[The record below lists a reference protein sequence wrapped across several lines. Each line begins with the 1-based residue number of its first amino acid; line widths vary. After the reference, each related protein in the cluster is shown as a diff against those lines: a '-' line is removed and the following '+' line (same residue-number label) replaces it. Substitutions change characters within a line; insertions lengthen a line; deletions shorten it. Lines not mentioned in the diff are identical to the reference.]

1 MIAITHPIKQ
11 MINSQHG
18 FLSSMLDFYPYLV
31 NDWIEK
37 QKKEVE
43 ELAREYAE
51 GDDEVYWDTYNSEIS
66 RIDSCYDEE
75 QLFNQAMLI
84 MVYSYYE
91 SFLCRLAK
99 ECGLN
104 VKTDARPSSI
114 AKAHDNTI
122 EGEYLKISTFLHEK
136 LLPLR
141 NELCHNNNGTLYSRE
156 EDNERAIAELE
167 RKGYISICDDGISI
181 IDRSFIRKVLDGEH
195 KLLLKLS
202 EICGFK
208 TQWHTF
214 KDGKHIIYD
223 KYEEIEK

>member
-31 NDWIEK
+31 NEWIER

-43 ELAREYAE
+43 ELAREFAE
-51 GDDEVYWDTYNSEIS
+51 GDDDVYRDTYSSEIS

-104 VKTDARPSSI
+104 VKKDARPSSI
-114 AKAHDNTI
+114 AETHGKTI
-122 EGEYLKISTFLHEK
+122 EGECLKISTFLHDTI
-136 LLPLR
+136 LPLR

-156 EDNERAIAELE
+156 EDNERTIAELE
-167 RKGYISICDDGISI
+167 RKGYISMGNDGISI
-181 IDRSFIRKVLDGEH
+181 IDRNFIKQVLDGEH
-195 KLLLKLS
+195 KLLLKLAD
-202 EICGFK
+202 ICGYN
-208 TQWHTF
+208 TTLYGY
-214 KDGKHIIYD
+214 KDGSDSMVPLKSW
-223 KYEEIEK
+223 

>member
-11 MINSQHG
+11 LINSQYD

-43 ELAREYAE
+43 EIAREYAE
-51 GDDEVYWDTYNSEIS
+51 GDNEVYWDIYNSEIS

-84 MVYSYYE
+84 MIYSYYE

-104 VKTDARPSSI
+104 VKTDARPSLI
-114 AKAHDNTI
+114 AKAHNTTI
-122 EGEYLKISTFLHEK
+122 EGECLKISTFLHEK
-136 LLPLR
+136 ILPLR

-156 EDNERAIAELE
+156 EDNERTIAELE
-167 RKGYISICDDGISI
+167 RKGYISIGDDGISF
-181 IDRSFIRKVLDGEH
+181 IDRSFIKKVLDGEN
-195 KLLLKLS
+195 KLLIKLA
-202 EICGFK
+202 EISGYK
-208 TQWHTF
+208 TTL
-214 KDGKHIIYD
+214 Y
-223 KYEEIEK
+223 

>member
-11 MINSQHG
+11 MINYQYG
-18 FLSSMLDFYPYLV
+18 FLSSMLEFYPYLV
-31 NDWIEK
+31 NEWIEK

-51 GDDEVYWDTYNSEIS
+51 GDDEVYRDTYSSEIS
-66 RIDSCYDEE
+66 RIDSCYGEE

-84 MVYSYYE
+84 MFYSYYE

-104 VKTDARPSSI
+104 VKTDARPSLI
-114 AKAHDNTI
+114 AKAHDKTI

-136 LLPLR
+136 ILPLR

-156 EDNERAIAELE
+156 EDNERVIAEFE
-167 RKGYISICDDGISI
+167 RKGYISIGNDGISI
-181 IDRSFIRKVLDGEH
+181 IDRSFIKKVLDGEH
-195 KLLLKLS
+195 KLLLKLA
-202 EICGFK
+202 EICGYK
-208 TQWHTF
+208 TTLYGY
-214 KDGKHIIYD
+214 KDGLDSMVPLKSW
-223 KYEEIEK
+223 

>member
-1 MIAITHPIKQ
+1 MIAITHPINQ

-43 ELAREYAE
+43 ELAKEYAE
-51 GDDEVYWDTYNSEIS
+51 GDDEVYRDIYNSEIS

-84 MVYSYYE
+84 MIYSYYE
-91 SFLCRLAK
+91 SFICRLAK

-114 AKAHDNTI
+114 AEKHGNTI

-136 LLPLR
+136 ILPLR

-156 EDNERAIAELE
+156 EDNEKAIVELE
-167 RKGYISICDDGISI
+167 RKGYIYIGNDGISI
-181 IDRSFIRKVLDGEH
+181 INRAFIKKVLDDAN
-195 KLLLKLS
+195 KLLLKLA
-202 EICGFK
+202 EICGYK
-208 TQWHTF
+208 TTLYGY
-214 KDGKHIIYD
+214 KDGSDSMFPLKSW
-223 KYEEIEK
+223 

>member
-43 ELAREYAE
+43 ELAKEYAE
-51 GDDEVYWDTYNSEIS
+51 GDDEVYRDIYNSEIS

-84 MVYSYYE
+84 MIYSYYE
-91 SFLCRLAK
+91 SFICRLAK

-114 AKAHDNTI
+114 AEKHGNTI

-136 LLPLR
+136 ILPLR

-156 EDNERAIAELE
+156 EDNEKAIAELE
-167 RKGYISICDDGISI
+167 RKGYIYIGNDGISI
-181 IDRSFIRKVLDGEH
+181 INRAFIKKVLDDAN
-195 KLLLKLS
+195 KLLLKLA
-202 EICGFK
+202 EICGYK
-208 TQWHTF
+208 TTLYGY
-214 KDGKHIIYD
+214 KDGSNPMAPLKSW
-223 KYEEIEK
+223 

>member
-43 ELAREYAE
+43 KLAREYAD
-51 GDDEVYWDTYNSEIS
+51 GDDEVYRDTYDSEIS

-75 QLFNQAMLI
+75 LLFNQAMLI
-84 MVYSYYE
+84 MIYSYYE

-99 ECGLN
+99 ESGLN

-114 AKAHDNTI
+114 AKEHDKTI
-122 EGEYLKISTFLHEK
+122 EGEYLKIATFLHEK
-136 LLPLR
+136 ILPLR

-167 RKGYISICDDGISI
+167 RKGYISIGNDGIST
-181 IDRSFIRKVLDGEH
+181 IDRSFIKKVLEGEH
-195 KLLLKLS
+195 KLLLKLA
-202 EICGFK
+202 EICGYK
-208 TQWHTF
+208 TTLYGY
-214 KDGKHIIYD
+214 KDGSGSMVPLKSW
-223 KYEEIEK
+223 

>member
-1 MIAITHPIKQ
+1 MDF
-11 MINSQHG
+11 

-31 NDWIEK
+31 NEWIK
-37 QKKEVE
+37 KHKKEVE

-51 GDDEVYWDTYNSEIS
+51 GDDEVYRDTYSSEIS

-75 QLFNQAMLI
+75 LLFNQAMLI

-104 VKTDARPSSI
+104 VKTDARPSAI
-114 AKAHDNTI
+114 AKAHNGTI
-122 EGEYLKISTFLHEK
+122 EGVFLEISTSLHETI
-136 LLPLR
+136 LPLR

-156 EDNERAIAELE
+156 EDNEKAIAELE
-167 RKGYISICDDGISI
+167 RKGYISMGDDGISI
-181 IDRSFIRKVLDGEH
+181 IDRKFIKQVLDDEH
-195 KLLLKLS
+195 KLLLKLA

-208 TQWHTF
+208 TTLYGYKEGSKSMVPLKSW
-214 KDGKHIIYD
+214 
-223 KYEEIEK
+223 

>member
-43 ELAREYAE
+43 EIAREYAE
-51 GDDEVYWDTYNSEIS
+51 GDDEVYRDTYCSEIS

-84 MVYSYYE
+84 MIYSYYE
-91 SFLCRLAK
+91 SLLCRLAK

-104 VKTDARPSSI
+104 VKTDARPSLI
-114 AKAHDNTI
+114 AKAHSKTI
-122 EGEYLKISTFLHEK
+122 EGEYLKISTFLHDTI
-136 LLPLR
+136 LPLR

-156 EDNERAIAELE
+156 EDNEKAIDELE
-167 RKGYISICDDGISI
+167 RKGYISIGNDGISI
-181 IDRSFIRKVLDGEH
+181 IDRSFIKKVLNGEH
-195 KLLLKLS
+195 KLLLKLA
-202 EICGFK
+202 EICGYK
-208 TQWHTF
+208 TTLYGN
-214 KDGKHIIYD
+214 KDGSNPMAPLKSW
-223 KYEEIEK
+223 

>member
-1 MIAITHPIKQ
+1 MIAITHPINQ

-43 ELAREYAE
+43 ELAKEYAE
-51 GDDEVYWDTYNSEIS
+51 GDDEVYRDIYNSEIS

-84 MVYSYYE
+84 MIYSYYE
-91 SFLCRLAK
+91 SFICRLAK

-104 VKTDARPSSI
+104 VRTDARPSSI
-114 AKAHDNTI
+114 AEKHGNTI

-136 LLPLR
+136 ILPLR

-156 EDNERAIAELE
+156 EDNEKAIAELE
-167 RKGYISICDDGISI
+167 RKGYISIGNDGISI
-181 IDRSFIRKVLDGEH
+181 INRAFIKKVLDDAN
-195 KLLLKLS
+195 KLLLKLA
-202 EICGFK
+202 EICGYK
-208 TQWHTF
+208 TTLYRY
-214 KDGKHIIYD
+214 KDGSNPMAPLKSW
-223 KYEEIEK
+223 

>member
-37 QKKEVE
+37 QKNEVE
-43 ELAREYAE
+43 EIAREYAE
-51 GDDEVYWDTYNSEIS
+51 GDDEVYRDLYNSEIS

-84 MVYSYYE
+84 MIYSYYE
-91 SFLCRLAK
+91 SLLCRLAK
-99 ECGLN
+99 KCNTQE
-104 VKTDARPSSI
+104 TPSAI
-114 AKAHDNTI
+114 AEKYGTPLDEELVRIA
-122 EGEYLKISTFLHEK
+122 TFLHET

-141 NELCHNNNGTLYSRE
+141 NELCHNNNGTLYSRKSE
-156 EDNERAIAELE
+156 NEIAIDRLVQ
-167 RKGYISICDDGISI
+167 RKYISVDDGRIVS
-181 IDRSFIRKVLDGEH
+181 IDRNFIKTMLDGEH
-195 KLLLKLS
+195 KLLLKLA

-223 KYEEIEK
+223 NYDEIES